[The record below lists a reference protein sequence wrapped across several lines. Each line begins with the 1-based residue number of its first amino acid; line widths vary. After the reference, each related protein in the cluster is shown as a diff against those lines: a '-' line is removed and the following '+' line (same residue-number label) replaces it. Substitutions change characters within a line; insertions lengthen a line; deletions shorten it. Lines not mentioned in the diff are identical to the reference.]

1 MSSLTEEEKE
11 EVSTLFKKIPNTKN
25 PHDRT
30 RIYHQILDILDP
42 YLEAS
47 LEAKLDEQF
56 ENLAECRDIHRGG
69 RI

>member
-11 EVSTLFKKIPNTKN
+11 EVSTLFKKISNTKN

-42 YLEAS
+42 YLIKSFE
-47 LEAKLDEQF
+47 EQLKYQF
-56 ENLAECRDIHRGG
+56 DNLVECRDIE
-69 RI
+69 